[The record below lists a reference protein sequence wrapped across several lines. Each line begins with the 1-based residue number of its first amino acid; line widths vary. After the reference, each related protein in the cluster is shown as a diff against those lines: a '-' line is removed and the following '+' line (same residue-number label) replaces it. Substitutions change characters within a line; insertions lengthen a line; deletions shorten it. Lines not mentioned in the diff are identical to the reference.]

1 MITVLL
7 CIVIFTPVKE
17 TTFMIKAQNDIRHQI
32 NRWIDSDSN
41 DDNTQLAIP
50 KKQEFAINNIQMNM
64 TKKMLKHNWDN
75 ISV

>member
-1 MITVLL
+1 
-7 CIVIFTPVKE
+7 
-17 TTFMIKAQNDIRHQI
+17 MIKAQNDIRHQI

-41 DDNTQLAIP
+41 DDNTQLAIL
-50 KKQEFAINNIQMNM
+50 KQEFAINNIQMNM